1 MRGLLRILRAAAAVL
16 LLVTL
21 LVLGWQ
27 WLHAPAA
34 RLADGSRYQG
44 PLVAG
49 LMHGT
54 GRLEWP
60 DGSYY
65 EGQFVRGELAGT
77 GRLVTASGDVYQGG
91 FRRGQMHGTGLMELA
106 SGGSLQGEFADD
118 QLRHGAMVDHTGLL
132 YEGEFEHGLLHG
144 LGRQLWPD
152 GMEMHGRFVRGE
164 LQSGQLR
171 DTQGTLYQGDFVD
184 WRLSGEGARVD
195 AQGNEFRGHFVDGL
209 LSGEGVFIGQNGTRY
224 EGEFRRGM
232 LHGQGRLTQA
242 DGSYY
247 EGAFARDQRH
257 GEGRE
262 FDASGQLLREGQWQS
277 GQFWPDVLAH
287 QQGLGEQVEA
297 LLYSQSDLLDTMLAA
312 VQPSL
317 PERINLYLLSIA
329 GDGSQEVFRREV
341 QYVEEM
347 FRHWF
352 DTDSRSIT
360 LINSRS
366 TTGSYPLA
374 TITSVRRSL
383 ARLAEQM
390 DVERDILFVFMT
402 SHGSQDHRFQL
413 HQNGLTLP
421 ALPADTL
428 ASLLAESGIRW
439 QVVLISACYSGG
451 FIEPLQNEH
460 TLVITAA
467 RADRTSFGCT
477 DEADFTYFG
486 GAYFRDTLAADGDFV
501 AAFHAARERVLA
513 REEQEGIKVPSE
525 PQIHMPEAV
534 LAQLRAWQAQRE

>member
-1 MRGLLRILRAAAAVL
+1 MRGLLRVLRVAAVGL
-16 LLVTL
+16 LLTTL
-21 LVLGWQ
+21 LVLAWQGW
-27 WLHAPAA
+27 HTPAA
-34 RLADGSRYQG
+34 RQADGSRYHG

-65 EGQFVRGELAGT
+65 EGEFVRGELAGT
-77 GRLVTASGDVYQGG
+77 GRLVMASGDKYEGQ
-91 FRRGQMHGTGLMELA
+91 FRHGQMHGDGLLELA
-106 SGGSLQGEFADD
+106 SGGSLQGEFAQG
-118 QLRHGAMVDHTGLL
+118 QLRHGAMVDHTGVLF
-132 YEGEFEHGLLHG
+132 EGEFRHGLLHG
-144 LGRQLWPD
+144 LGRQLWPN
-152 GMEMHGRFVRGE
+152 GMEAHGRFAQGE
-164 LQSGQLR
+164 LQHGQLR
-171 DTQGTLYQGDFVD
+171 DVRGTLYQGDFVD
-184 WRLSGEGARVD
+184 WRLSGEGARID
-195 AQGNEFRGHFVDGL
+195 AQGNEFRGHFVDGV
-209 LSGEGVFIGQNGTRY
+209 LSGQGAFTGTDGTRY
-224 EGEFRRGM
+224 DGEFRRGM
-232 LHGQGRLTQA
+232 LHGQGRLTLP
-242 DGSYY
+242 DGGYH
-247 EGAFARDQRH
+247 EGAFVRDQPH

-262 FDASGQLLREGQWQS
+262 FDASGQLIREGEWQS

-297 LLYSQSDLLDTMLAA
+297 LLYSQNQLLDTMLAA
-312 VQPSL
+312 VQPSQ
-317 PERINLYLLSIA
+317 PEQINLYLLSIA

-341 QYVEEM
+341 QYVDDM

-352 DTDSRSIT
+352 DTTDRSVT

-366 TTGSYPLA
+366 TVDSYPLA
-374 TITSVRRSL
+374 TLTSVRRSL

-402 SHGSQDHRFQL
+402 SHGSSDHRFLL

-421 ALPADTL
+421 TLPADTL
-428 ASLLAESGIRW
+428 AALLAESGIRW
-439 QVVLISACYSGG
+439 RVVLISACYSGG
-451 FIEPLQNEH
+451 FIKPLQNEH
-460 TLVITAA
+460 TLVMTAA

-501 AAFHAARERVLA
+501 AAFEAARERVLA
-513 REEQEGIKVPSE
+513 REEQEGITVPSE

>member
-1 MRGLLRILRAAAAVL
+1 MRGLLRILRVAAAML
-16 LLVTL
+16 LLATL
-21 LVLGWQ
+21 LWLGWQ
-27 WLHAPAA
+27 WPGSPAA
-34 RLADGSRYQG
+34 QLADGGRYQG

-54 GRLEWP
+54 GRLDWP

-65 EGQFVRGELAGT
+65 EGDFVRGELAGI
-77 GRLVTASGDVYQGG
+77 GRLMMASGDLYQGH
-91 FRRGQMHGTGLMELA
+91 FAHGQMHGEGLLELA
-106 SGGSLQGEFADD
+106 SGGSLQGEFAEG
-118 QLRHGAMVDHTGLL
+118 QLRDGVAVDHTGTLF
-132 YEGEFEHGLLHG
+132 EGEFRHGVLHG

-152 GMEMHGRFVRGE
+152 GTEAHGRFTQGT
-164 LQSGQLR
+164 LAHGQLR
-171 DTQGTLYQGDFVD
+171 DARGAVYQGDFVG
-184 WRLSGEGARVD
+184 WRLAGEGVRID

-209 LSGEGVFIGQNGTRY
+209 PSGQGVFTGQDGSRY
-224 EGEFRRGM
+224 EGEFRRGL
-232 LHGQGRLTQA
+232 LHGQGRLMQA

-257 GEGRE
+257 GEGQE

-297 LLYSQSDLLDTMLAA
+297 LLYHQSELLDDALAA
-312 VQPSL
+312 VQPGD

-341 QYVEEM
+341 QYVDEM
-347 FRHWF
+347 FRQWF
-352 DTDSRSIT
+352 DTGQRSVM

-366 TTGSYPLA
+366 TTSHYPLA
-374 TITSVRRSL
+374 TLTSVRRSL

-390 DVERDILFVFMT
+390 DTERDILFVFLT
-402 SHGSQDHRFQL
+402 SHGSQDHRFLL

-421 ALPADTL
+421 TLPAETL
-428 ASLLAESGIRW
+428 ADLLAESGIRW
-439 QVVLISACYSGG
+439 RAVLVSACYSGG
-451 FIEPLQNEH
+451 FIAPLENDH

-501 AAFHAARERVLA
+501 AAFHAARERVLE
-513 REEQEGIKVPSE
+513 REDQEGIKVPSE
-525 PQIHMPEAV
+525 PQIHMPEPIMT
-534 LAQLRAWQAQRE
+534 QLKAWQAQWE